1 MGKFIVRIDHLSNDE
16 LSFYGW
22 ELVDVGAE
30 FSTFW
35 NARYNEFQPV
45 SNEPPRYIVID
56 DWNDAQ
62 SMGRGKV
69 IAAP

>member
-1 MGKFIVRIDHLSNDE
+1 MADFFVRIDHLSNDE

-22 ELVDVGAE
+22 EIVDEGGE
-30 FSTFW
+30 FSTYW

-45 SNEPPRYIVID
+45 ANDSPRYIVVD

-62 SMGRGKV
+62 AMSRGPI
-69 IAAP
+69 IAGP